1 MKASPKKLL
10 VLELT
15 GLVGGVFVASSR
27 RNLHLALEIVMPLGA
42 IFTGLFLVSL
52 LLKKEVVKFN
62 DDERLK
68 NEAINRYRSSFLATP
83 KKRKKE
89 ASDAPAA
96 IKIAERKPEVRHEQ
110 TVEEAVEAWRNEGD
124 PN

>member
-1 MKASPKKLL
+1 MSASPKSLL
-10 VLELT
+10 ALALT
-15 GLVGGVFVASSR
+15 GLIGGVFVASSQ
-27 RNLHLALEIVMPLGA
+27 RNLPLALEVVMPLGA

-52 LLKKEVVKFN
+52 LLKNEVVKFN

-68 NEAINRYRSSFLATP
+68 NEAAKRYRSSTFEP
-83 KKRKKE
+83 PEKRTEE
-89 ASDAPAA
+89 ASDTSVTLKVAG
-96 IKIAERKPEVRHEQ
+96 RKPEMRHEQ